1 MSTQPYPEPSV
12 SAARSSRSRSRSCS
26 EAETVIDEGSD
37 VDPHPVDVAPEGPA
51 PSIGDLRSLML
62 QTPQIAPGHRE
73 HRFMQA
79 LDERETRQLMR
90 NQSLR
95 HWWHMRGRRHNSG
108 GVDIQVLKAW
118 MGLGFPA
125 AATVPLP
132 LTPGS
137 RRYSASPPLASP
149 GHNVIVDPV
158 KEMALW
164 DKWGRE
170 AWLMIVASEE
180 DWIVDNG
187 YTFEVSPQQ
196 FAFDLSF
203 FAVPSSPF
211 VNVFP

>member
-1 MSTQPYPEPSV
+1 MSTQPEPSV
-12 SAARSSRSRSRSCS
+12 AAARSSRSRSRSRSRS
-26 EAETVIDEGSD
+26 EAETVIEGDSD
-37 VDPHPVDVAPEGPA
+37 VDPPPVDVAPEGPT

-73 HRFMQA
+73 HRFVQA

-108 GVDIQVLKAW
+108 GVDMKVLKAW

-125 AATVPLP
+125 SATVPAFGA
-132 LTPGS
+132 GS
-137 RRYSASPPLASP
+137 RRYLASPPLASP
-149 GHNVIVDPV
+149 EHNVIVDPG

-170 AWLMIVASEE
+170 AWLIIVASEE

-187 YTFEVSPQQ
+187 YTFEVSQAQ
-196 FAFDLSF
+196 FAFDLSL
-203 FAVPSSPF
+203 FAVPSSPY

>member
-12 SAARSSRSRSRSCS
+12 AAARSSRSRSRSCS
-26 EAETVIDEGSD
+26 EAETVIDEDSD
-37 VDPHPVDVAPEGPA
+37 VDPRPVDVAPEGPA

-62 QTPQIAPGHRE
+62 QTPQIAPGNRE
-73 HRFMQA
+73 HRFVQA
-79 LDERETRQLMR
+79 LNERETRQLMR

-95 HWWHMRGRRHNSG
+95 LWWHMRGRRHNSG
-108 GVDIQVLKAW
+108 GVDLKLLKAW

-125 AATVPLP
+125 SPTVPDFGI
-132 LTPGS
+132 GS
-137 RRYSASPPLASP
+137 RRSLASPPLASP
-149 GHNVIVDPV
+149 EHNVIVDPE

-170 AWLMIVASEE
+170 AWLIIVASEE

-187 YTFEVSPQQ
+187 YTFEVRQAQ
-196 FAFDLSF
+196 FAFDRSL

>member
-1 MSTQPYPEPSV
+1 MSTQPYPEQSV
-12 SAARSSRSRSRSCS
+12 AAARSSRSRSRSGS
-26 EAETVIDEGSD
+26 VSETVVDGDSD
-37 VDPHPVDVAPEGPA
+37 VDPGPVDVAPDGFT

-62 QTPQIAPGHRE
+62 QSPQIAPGHRE

-95 HWWHMRGRRHNSG
+95 HWWHMRGRMHNSG
-108 GVDIQVLKAW
+108 GIDIKVLKAW

-137 RRYSASPPLASP
+137 RRCSASPPLARP
-149 GHNVIVDPV
+149 EHNVLVDPV
-158 KEMALW
+158 QEMALW
-164 DKWGRE
+164 DKWGRG

-187 YTFEVSPQQ
+187 YTFEVSPQR
-196 FAFDLSF
+196 FAFDLAF
-203 FAVPSSPF
+203 FAVPSSPY

>member
-1 MSTQPYPEPSV
+1 MSERLGS
-12 SAARSSRSRSRSCS
+12 SCGINRSDFGGIC
-26 EAETVIDEGSD
+26 EAGGT
-37 VDPHPVDVAPEGPA
+37 
-51 PSIGDLRSLML
+51 
-62 QTPQIAPGHRE
+62 T
-73 HRFMQA
+73 
-79 LDERETRQLMR
+79 LD
-90 NQSLR
+90 
-95 HWWHMRGRRHNSG
+95 
-108 GVDIQVLKAW
+108 GVDLKLLKAW

-125 AATVPLP
+125 SPTVPAFGV
-132 LTPGS
+132 GS
-137 RRYSASPPLASP
+137 RRSLASPPLASP
-149 GHNVIVDPV
+149 EHNVIVDPG

>member
-1 MSTQPYPEPSV
+1 MSTQPEPSV
-12 SAARSSRSRSRSCS
+12 AAARSSSSRSRSRSRS
-26 EAETVIDEGSD
+26 EAETMIEVDSEVEEIATID
-37 VDPHPVDVAPEGPA
+37 VPE
-51 PSIGDLRSLML
+51 LL
-62 QTPQIAPGHRE
+62 QTPQIAPGIRE
-73 HRFMQA
+73 HRFVPASNEQ
-79 LDERETRQLMR
+79 ETRQLMR

-108 GVDIQVLKAW
+108 GIDIKVLKAW

-149 GHNVIVDPV
+149 EHNVIVDPG

-170 AWLMIVASEE
+170 TWLMIVASEE

-203 FAVPSSPF
+203 FAVPSSPY